1 MTPHNP
7 DSALYEN
14 DRFCLMCVYRPDRA
28 LCHPDRTRSPNGN
41 SSPDLTNVACI
52 DWDIADMEKTAR
64 QLRAVA
70 ASPDTPLL
78 LAVRAK
84 QCAER
89 MEEIIAKHRERRI
102 VNPGDA
108 L

>member
-1 MTPHNP
+1 MTAHNP
-7 DSALYEN
+7 DRALYEN
-14 DRFCLMCVYRPDRA
+14 DRQLLRCIFRA
-28 LCHPDRTRSPNGN
+28 ERAPCHPDRARSPNGN

-70 ASPDTPLL
+70 ASPDTPLFL
-78 LAVRAK
+78 VVRAT
-84 QCAER
+84 QRAER
-89 MEEIIAKHRERRI
+89 MEEIIAKHRETRI
-102 VNPGDA
+102 VNQRDA